1 MEGTYYL
8 QIGTIL
14 HDRYEI
20 KDILGA
26 GGFGITYKAWDNTLQ
41 TEVCIKEYYPVGI
54 ANRTVTASQV
64 SVYTN
69 ADEASYKRGMQRFL
83 REARG
88 LAKLGSVKN
97 IVNVHDYFEENNT
110 AYMVMEYLK
119 GKTLKCFVREN
130 GGKVDEDVAIHV
142 ACSVLEALQHVHA
155 VGIIHRD
162 ISPDNIY
169 ICDNMEVKLIDFGAL
184 KQEIAEVN
192 KSTSIILKYGFAP
205 PEQYTSNSREQGAW
219 TDIYAVGATVYYILT
234 GLIPQDS
241 IMRMMEDVLVPLEE
255 IIPSISKNF
264 SDAIMKA
271 MSLNIRDRFASAE
284 DFLNA
289 LLGSAES
296 TEKQEK
302 QPKKKEKKKTRKE
315 KHVKPIRKQHEKTE
329 KGKSHKKRCTRIIT
343 IASVCFGICCIA
355 AIVIFT
361 MIKNQIIDF
370 KSDVPP
376 FEYEDSDLV
385 QETMTLFEQYRDK
398 GDEYLNYY
406 AENGSSFEKSM
417 AENLLQLQEKYNVG
431 KLQDFSMYLSGFAL
445 DTQYYKIENYK
456 HSVKVTVINRASNRN
471 VYVTVWYEYNPEY
484 NIMLNEAL
492 ETYTEDYVNEQIKKY
507 YDDSVPRFL
516 FKYGYSSVEEVIEK
530 WIDGA
535 MDGVKKYKPYKVSMT
550 VNLNAGEELK
560 YVYVISAGVIAI
572 IISAVTIIVIRRKH
586 KKSK

>member
-14 HDRYEI
+14 HERYEI

-54 ANRTVTASQV
+54 ANRAVAATLV

-69 ADEASYKRGMQRFL
+69 ADEVSYRRGMQRFL

-130 GGKVDEDVAIHV
+130 GGKVNEDVAIHV

-241 IMRMMEDVLVPLEE
+241 VMRMMEDVLVPLEE

-284 DFLNA
+284 DFLNE
-289 LLGSAES
+289 LLSD
-296 TEKQEK
+296 TETNDTKNRQ
-302 QPKKKEKKKTRKE
+302 QRKKSYKDNYVRSEKKTKGR
-315 KHVKPIRKQHEKTE
+315 HEKTE
-329 KGKSHKKRCTRIIT
+329 EKENQHSSGRKKIMPFLIAGSGLLVCCVIT
-343 IASVCFGICCIA
+343 ILLLIKYQ
-355 AIVIFT
+355 VID
-361 MIKNQIIDF
+361 IKSNE
-370 KSDVPP
+370 PP
-376 FEYEDSDLV
+376 FEYEDKQIVID
-385 QETMTLFEQYRDK
+385 TMYLFEKYVNVGDDYVDYYINDGSKFEKSIVKEIKNVEEKYNIGEFEQYDQ
-398 GDEYLNYY
+398 YIY
-406 AENGSSFEKSM
+406 AIDFDI
-417 AENLLQLQEKYNVG
+417 QNV
-431 KLQDFSMYLSGFAL
+431 D
-445 DTQYYKIENYK
+445 YKIQNYK
-456 HSVKVTVINRASNRN
+456 HSVRVMVTNHAENRD
-471 VYVTVWYEYNPEY
+471 VYITVWFKENPEY
-484 NIMLNEAL
+484 YIKLDQAEQ
-492 ETYTEDYVNEQIKKY
+492 TYNADQVKKEIEEY
-507 YDDSVPRFL
+507 YDSEEEFFDQ
-516 FKYGYSSVEEVIEK
+516 YGSYYSSIDDVVQQGIESEMK
-530 WIDGA
+530 DVYEYLPSRARIT
-535 MDGVKKYKPYKVSMT
+535 VK
-550 VNLNAGEELK
+550 
-560 YVYVISAGVIAI
+560 
-572 IISAVTIIVIRRKH
+572 
-586 KKSK
+586 

>member
-130 GGKVDEDVAIHV
+130 GGKVNEDVAIHV

-241 IMRMMEDVLVPLEE
+241 VMRMMEDVLVPLEE

-284 DFLNA
+284 DFLNE
-289 LLGSAES
+289 LLSD
-296 TEKQEK
+296 TETNDTKNRQ
-302 QPKKKEKKKTRKE
+302 QRKKSYKDNYVKSEKKTKGR
-315 KHVKPIRKQHEKTE
+315 HEKTE
-329 KGKSHKKRCTRIIT
+329 KKENQHSSGRKKIMPFLIAGSGLLVCCVIT
-343 IASVCFGICCIA
+343 ILLLIKYQ
-355 AIVIFT
+355 VID
-361 MIKNQIIDF
+361 IKSNE
-370 KSDVPP
+370 PP
-376 FEYEDSDLV
+376 FEYEDKQIVID
-385 QETMTLFEQYRDK
+385 TMYLFEKYVNVGDDYVDYYINDGSKFEKSIVKEIKNVEEKYDIGEFEQYDQ
-398 GDEYLNYY
+398 YIY
-406 AENGSSFEKSM
+406 AIDFDI
-417 AENLLQLQEKYNVG
+417 QNV
-431 KLQDFSMYLSGFAL
+431 D
-445 DTQYYKIENYK
+445 YKIQNYK
-456 HSVKVTVINRASNRN
+456 HSVRVMVTNHAENRD
-471 VYVTVWYEYNPEY
+471 VYITVWFKENPEY
-484 NIMLNEAL
+484 YIKLDQAEQ
-492 ETYTEDYVNEQIKKY
+492 TYNADQVKKEIEEY
-507 YDDSVPRFL
+507 YDSEEEFFDQ
-516 FKYGYSSVEEVIEK
+516 YGSYYSSIDDVVQQGIESEMK
-530 WIDGA
+530 DVYEYLPSRARIT
-535 MDGVKKYKPYKVSMT
+535 VK
-550 VNLNAGEELK
+550 
-560 YVYVISAGVIAI
+560 
-572 IISAVTIIVIRRKH
+572 
-586 KKSK
+586 

>member
-41 TEVCIKEYYPVGI
+41 TEVCIKEYYHVGI

-130 GGKVDEDVAIHV
+130 GGKVNEDVAIHV

-241 IMRMMEDVLVPLEE
+241 VMRMMEDVLVPLEE

-284 DFLNA
+284 DFLNE
-289 LLGSAES
+289 LLSD
-296 TEKQEK
+296 TETNDTKNRQ
-302 QPKKKEKKKTRKE
+302 QRKKSYKDNYVKSEKKTKGR
-315 KHVKPIRKQHEKTE
+315 HEKTE
-329 KGKSHKKRCTRIIT
+329 KKENQHSSGRKKIMPFLIAGSGLLVCCVIT
-343 IASVCFGICCIA
+343 ILLLIKYQ
-355 AIVIFT
+355 VID
-361 MIKNQIIDF
+361 IKSNE
-370 KSDVPP
+370 PP
-376 FEYEDSDLV
+376 FEYEDKQIVID
-385 QETMTLFEQYRDK
+385 TMYLFEKYVNVGDDYVDYYINDGSKFEKSIVKEIKNVEEKYDIGEFEQYDQ
-398 GDEYLNYY
+398 YIY
-406 AENGSSFEKSM
+406 AIDFDI
-417 AENLLQLQEKYNVG
+417 QNV
-431 KLQDFSMYLSGFAL
+431 D
-445 DTQYYKIENYK
+445 YKIQNYK
-456 HSVKVTVINRASNRN
+456 HSVRVMVTNHAENRD
-471 VYVTVWYEYNPEY
+471 VYITVWFKENPEY
-484 NIMLNEAL
+484 YIKLDQAEQ
-492 ETYTEDYVNEQIKKY
+492 TYNADQVKKEIEEY
-507 YDDSVPRFL
+507 YDSEEEFFDQ
-516 FKYGYSSVEEVIEK
+516 YGSYYSSIDDVVQQGIESEMK
-530 WIDGA
+530 DVYEYLPSRARIT
-535 MDGVKKYKPYKVSMT
+535 VK
-550 VNLNAGEELK
+550 
-560 YVYVISAGVIAI
+560 
-572 IISAVTIIVIRRKH
+572 
-586 KKSK
+586 

>member
-14 HDRYEI
+14 HERYEI

-54 ANRTVTASQV
+54 ANRAVAATLV

-69 ADEASYKRGMQRFL
+69 ADEVSYRRGMQRFL

-130 GGKVDEDVAIHV
+130 GGKVNEDVAIHV

-155 VGIIHRD
+155 VGIRHRD

-241 IMRMMEDVLVPLEE
+241 VMRMMEDVLVPLEE

-284 DFLNA
+284 DFLNE
-289 LLGSAES
+289 LLSD
-296 TEKQEK
+296 TETNDTKNRQ
-302 QPKKKEKKKTRKE
+302 QRKKSYKDNYVKSEKKTKGR
-315 KHVKPIRKQHEKTE
+315 HEKTE
-329 KGKSHKKRCTRIIT
+329 KKENQHSSGRKKIMPFLIAGSGLLVCCVIT
-343 IASVCFGICCIA
+343 ILLLIKYQ
-355 AIVIFT
+355 VID
-361 MIKNQIIDF
+361 IKSNE
-370 KSDVPP
+370 PP
-376 FEYEDSDLV
+376 FEYEDKQIVID
-385 QETMTLFEQYRDK
+385 TMYLFEKYVNVGDDYVDYYINDGSKFEKSIVKEIKNVEEKYNIGEFEQYDQ
-398 GDEYLNYY
+398 YIY
-406 AENGSSFEKSM
+406 AIDFDI
-417 AENLLQLQEKYNVG
+417 QNV
-431 KLQDFSMYLSGFAL
+431 D
-445 DTQYYKIENYK
+445 YKIQNYK
-456 HSVKVTVINRASNRN
+456 HSVRVMVTNHAENRD
-471 VYVTVWYEYNPEY
+471 VYITVWFKENPEY
-484 NIMLNEAL
+484 YIKLDQAEQ
-492 ETYTEDYVNEQIKKY
+492 TYNADQVKKEIEEY
-507 YDDSVPRFL
+507 YDSEEEFFDQ
-516 FKYGYSSVEEVIEK
+516 YGSYYSSIDDVVQQGIESEMK
-530 WIDGA
+530 DVYEYLPSRARIT
-535 MDGVKKYKPYKVSMT
+535 VK
-550 VNLNAGEELK
+550 
-560 YVYVISAGVIAI
+560 
-572 IISAVTIIVIRRKH
+572 
-586 KKSK
+586 

>member
-54 ANRTVTASQV
+54 ANRAVTATLV

-69 ADEASYKRGMQRFL
+69 ADEVSYRRGMQRFL

-205 PEQYTSNSREQGAW
+205 PEQYTSNSRGQGAW

-241 IMRMMEDVLVPLEE
+241 VMRMMEDVLVPLEE

-271 MSLNIRDRFASAE
+271 MSLNIRERFASAE
-284 DFLNA
+284 DFLNE
-289 LLGSAES
+289 LLSD
-296 TEKQEK
+296 TETNDTKNRQ
-302 QPKKKEKKKTRKE
+302 QRKKNYKDNYVKSEKKTKGR
-315 KHVKPIRKQHEKTE
+315 HEKTE
-329 KGKSHKKRCTRIIT
+329 KKENQHSSGRKKIMPFLIAGSGLLVCCVIT
-343 IASVCFGICCIA
+343 ILLLIKYQ
-355 AIVIFT
+355 VID
-361 MIKNQIIDF
+361 IKSNE
-370 KSDVPP
+370 PP
-376 FEYEDSDLV
+376 FEYEDKQIVID
-385 QETMTLFEQYRDK
+385 TMYLFEKYVNVGDDYVDYYINDGSKFEKSIVKEIKNVEEKYNIGEFEQYDQ
-398 GDEYLNYY
+398 YIY
-406 AENGSSFEKSM
+406 AIDFDI
-417 AENLLQLQEKYNVG
+417 QNV
-431 KLQDFSMYLSGFAL
+431 D
-445 DTQYYKIENYK
+445 YKIQNYK
-456 HSVKVTVINRASNRN
+456 HSVRVMVTNHAENRD
-471 VYVTVWYEYNPEY
+471 VYITVWFKENPEY
-484 NIMLNEAL
+484 YIKLDQAEQ
-492 ETYTEDYVNEQIKKY
+492 TYNADQVKKEIEEY
-507 YDDSVPRFL
+507 YDSEEEFFDQ
-516 FKYGYSSVEEVIEK
+516 YGSYYSSIDDVVQQGIESEMK
-530 WIDGA
+530 DVYEYLPSRARIT
-535 MDGVKKYKPYKVSMT
+535 VK
-550 VNLNAGEELK
+550 
-560 YVYVISAGVIAI
+560 
-572 IISAVTIIVIRRKH
+572 
-586 KKSK
+586 

>member
-130 GGKVDEDVAIHV
+130 GGKVNEDVAIHV

-241 IMRMMEDVLVPLEE
+241 VMRMMEDVLVPLEE

-284 DFLNA
+284 DFLNE
-289 LLGSAES
+289 LLSD
-296 TEKQEK
+296 TETNDTKNRQ
-302 QPKKKEKKKTRKE
+302 QRKKSYKDNYVKSEKKTKGR
-315 KHVKPIRKQHEKTE
+315 HEKTE
-329 KGKSHKKRCTRIIT
+329 KKENQHSSGRKKIMPFLIAGSGLLVCCVIT
-343 IASVCFGICCIA
+343 ILLLIKYQ
-355 AIVIFT
+355 VID
-361 MIKNQIIDF
+361 IKSNE
-370 KSDVPP
+370 PP
-376 FEYEDSDLV
+376 FEYEDKQIVID
-385 QETMTLFEQYRDK
+385 TMYLFEKYVNVGDDYVDYYINDGSKFEKSIVKEIKNVEEKYDIEEFEQYDQ
-398 GDEYLNYY
+398 YIY
-406 AENGSSFEKSM
+406 AIDFDI
-417 AENLLQLQEKYNVG
+417 QNV
-431 KLQDFSMYLSGFAL
+431 D
-445 DTQYYKIENYK
+445 YKIQNYK
-456 HSVKVTVINRASNRN
+456 HSVRVMVTNHAENRD
-471 VYVTVWYEYNPEY
+471 VYITVWFKENPEY
-484 NIMLNEAL
+484 YIKLDQAEQ
-492 ETYTEDYVNEQIKKY
+492 TYNADQVKKEIEEY
-507 YDDSVPRFL
+507 YDSEEEFFDQ
-516 FKYGYSSVEEVIEK
+516 YGSYYSSIDDVVQQGIESEMK
-530 WIDGA
+530 DVYEYLPSRARIT
-535 MDGVKKYKPYKVSMT
+535 VK
-550 VNLNAGEELK
+550 
-560 YVYVISAGVIAI
+560 
-572 IISAVTIIVIRRKH
+572 
-586 KKSK
+586 

>member
-14 HDRYEI
+14 HERYEI

-54 ANRTVTASQV
+54 ANRAVAATLV

-69 ADEASYKRGMQRFL
+69 ADEVSYRRGMQRFL

-119 GKTLKCFVREN
+119 GKTLKCFVKEN
-130 GGKVDEDVAIHV
+130 GGKVNEDIAIHI

-205 PEQYTSNSREQGAW
+205 PEQYTSNSRGQGAW

-241 IMRMMEDVLVPLEE
+241 VMRMMEDVLVPLEE

-271 MSLNIRDRFASAE
+271 MSLNIRERFASAE
-284 DFLNA
+284 DFLNE
-289 LLGSAES
+289 LLSD
-296 TEKQEK
+296 TETNDTKNRQ
-302 QPKKKEKKKTRKE
+302 QRKKSYKDNYVKSEKKTKGR
-315 KHVKPIRKQHEKTE
+315 HEKTE
-329 KGKSHKKRCTRIIT
+329 KKENQHSSGRKK
-343 IASVCFGICCIA
+343 
-355 AIVIFT
+355 
-361 MIKNQIIDF
+361 
-370 KSDVPP
+370 
-376 FEYEDSDLV
+376 
-385 QETMTLFEQYRDK
+385 
-398 GDEYLNYY
+398 
-406 AENGSSFEKSM
+406 
-417 AENLLQLQEKYNVG
+417 
-431 KLQDFSMYLSGFAL
+431 
-445 DTQYYKIENYK
+445 
-456 HSVKVTVINRASNRN
+456 
-471 VYVTVWYEYNPEY
+471 
-484 NIMLNEAL
+484 
-492 ETYTEDYVNEQIKKY
+492 
-507 YDDSVPRFL
+507 
-516 FKYGYSSVEEVIEK
+516 
-530 WIDGA
+530 
-535 MDGVKKYKPYKVSMT
+535 
-550 VNLNAGEELK
+550 
-560 YVYVISAGVIAI
+560 
-572 IISAVTIIVIRRKH
+572 
-586 KKSK
+586 

>member
-130 GGKVDEDVAIHV
+130 GGKVNEDVAIHV

-241 IMRMMEDVLVPLEE
+241 VMRMMEDVLVPLEE

-284 DFLNA
+284 DFLNE
-289 LLGSAES
+289 LLSD
-296 TEKQEK
+296 TETNDTKNRQ
-302 QPKKKEKKKTRKE
+302 QRKKSYKDNYVKSEKKTKGR
-315 KHVKPIRKQHEKTE
+315 HEKTE
-329 KGKSHKKRCTRIIT
+329 KKENQHSSGRKKIMPFLIAGSGLLVCCVIT
-343 IASVCFGICCIA
+343 ILLLIKYQ
-355 AIVIFT
+355 VID
-361 MIKNQIIDF
+361 IKSNE
-370 KSDVPP
+370 PP
-376 FEYEDSDLV
+376 FEYEDKQIVID
-385 QETMTLFEQYRDK
+385 TMYLFEKYVNVGDDYVDYYINDGSKFEKSIVKEIKNVEEKYNIGEFEQYDQ
-398 GDEYLNYY
+398 YIY
-406 AENGSSFEKSM
+406 AIDFDI
-417 AENLLQLQEKYNVG
+417 QNV
-431 KLQDFSMYLSGFAL
+431 D
-445 DTQYYKIENYK
+445 YKIQNYK
-456 HSVKVTVINRASNRN
+456 HSVRVMVTNHAENRD
-471 VYVTVWYEYNPEY
+471 VYITVWFKENPEY
-484 NIMLNEAL
+484 YIKLDQAEQ
-492 ETYTEDYVNEQIKKY
+492 TYNADQVKKEIEEY
-507 YDDSVPRFL
+507 YDSEEEFFDQ
-516 FKYGYSSVEEVIEK
+516 YGSYYSSIDDVVQQGIESEMK
-530 WIDGA
+530 DVYEYLPSRARIT
-535 MDGVKKYKPYKVSMT
+535 VK
-550 VNLNAGEELK
+550 
-560 YVYVISAGVIAI
+560 
-572 IISAVTIIVIRRKH
+572 
-586 KKSK
+586 

>member
-130 GGKVDEDVAIHV
+130 GGKVNEDVAIHV

-241 IMRMMEDVLVPLEE
+241 VMRMMEDVLVPLEE

-284 DFLNA
+284 DFLNE
-289 LLGSAES
+289 LLSD
-296 TEKQEK
+296 TETNDTKNRQ
-302 QPKKKEKKKTRKE
+302 QRKKSYKDNYVKSEKKTKGR
-315 KHVKPIRKQHEKTE
+315 HEKTE
-329 KGKSHKKRCTRIIT
+329 KKENQHSSGRKKIMPFLIAGSGLLVCCVIT
-343 IASVCFGICCIA
+343 ILLLIKYQ
-355 AIVIFT
+355 VID
-361 MIKNQIIDF
+361 IK
-370 KSDVPP
+370 SSEPP
-376 FEYEDSDLV
+376 FEYEDKQIVID
-385 QETMTLFEQYRDK
+385 TMYLFEKYVNVGDDYVDYYINDGSKFEKSIVKEIKNVEEKYDIGEFEQYDQ
-398 GDEYLNYY
+398 YIY
-406 AENGSSFEKSM
+406 AIDFDI
-417 AENLLQLQEKYNVG
+417 QNV
-431 KLQDFSMYLSGFAL
+431 D
-445 DTQYYKIENYK
+445 YKIQNYK
-456 HSVKVTVINRASNRN
+456 HSVRVMVTNHAENRD
-471 VYVTVWYEYNPEY
+471 VYITVWFKENPEY
-484 NIMLNEAL
+484 YIKLDQAEQ
-492 ETYTEDYVNEQIKKY
+492 TYNADQVKKEIEEY
-507 YDDSVPRFL
+507 YDSEEEFFDQ
-516 FKYGYSSVEEVIEK
+516 YGSYYSSIDDIVQQGIESEMK
-530 WIDGA
+530 DVYEYLPSRARIT
-535 MDGVKKYKPYKVSMT
+535 VK
-550 VNLNAGEELK
+550 
-560 YVYVISAGVIAI
+560 
-572 IISAVTIIVIRRKH
+572 
-586 KKSK
+586 